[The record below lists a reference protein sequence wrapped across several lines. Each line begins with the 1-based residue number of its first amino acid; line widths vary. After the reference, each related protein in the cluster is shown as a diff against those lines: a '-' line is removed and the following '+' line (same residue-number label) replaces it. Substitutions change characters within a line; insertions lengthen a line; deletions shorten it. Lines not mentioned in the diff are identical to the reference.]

1 MKSINR
7 LCEDEGRS
15 NLGSLNVGSIQRS
28 PRCAREDSSV
38 GFVKRVV
45 VLCLLL
51 IASPSIH
58 AQPEFFGYF
67 ESEASTMTIGSESYT
82 YGFNKLRLDVEAR
95 PNDHVLIGAN
105 VNFQKY
111 WGKTTWNVYDFIP
124 SYQDQGLTMNIE
136 LQDTI
141 LLDNMYMRVSMPF
154 ADITVGRQQISPGVG
169 YAWNPTDIF
178 NTKSL
183 MDPSYEQTG
192 VPAIRM
198 EVPISD
204 RFALDVVVDP
214 EEDWENTTK
223 QVWLSGG
230 MGRFDVSLTVADF
243 IWYKVPIS
251 TGIYDFGVASNRML
265 TGTSIVGEIFGVGIW
280 TEYAANSIDD
290 ELYGFCP
297 VCDYPALLI
306 NDRKFEEWIVG
317 LDYTFEN
324 SLYVLG
330 EFLHN
335 GNGISDKSSITLN
348 DYFMAFEGTT
358 HSLMQDYTFLYA
370 MHPTFDY
377 TTLSAIVF
385 ANLNDNSGV
394 FNPMLEWN
402 AFEDTYVRLQ
412 GSIAWGEDDTEFG
425 LQDLGLAVRVTSN
438 F

>member
-1 MKSINR
+1 MKR
-7 LCEDEGRS
+7 
-15 NLGSLNVGSIQRS
+15 
-28 PRCAREDSSV
+28 A
-38 GFVKRVV
+38 
-45 VLCLLL
+45 VLLFLFPLL
-51 IASPSIH
+51 IL

-95 PNDHVLIGAN
+95 PNDNVLIGAN

-124 SYQDQGLTMNIE
+124 GYQDLGLVMNFE
-136 LQDTI
+136 LQDTV
-141 LLDNMYMRVSMPF
+141 LLDNMYMRVSLPF

-192 VPAIRM
+192 VSAIRV
-198 EVPISD
+198 EVPLTG
-204 RFALDVVVDP
+204 RFTIDTVIDP
-214 EEDWENTTK
+214 EEDWESSTK
-223 QVWLSGG
+223 QAWLNGG
-230 MGRFDVSLTVADF
+230 FGRFDLSVTMAEYT
-243 IWYKVPIS
+243 WYQFPLS
-251 TGIYDFGVASNRML
+251 TGTYDFGFKIDRVL
-265 TGTSIVGEIFGVGIW
+265 TGLSLVGEVAGVGVW
-280 TEYAANSIDD
+280 TEYATNTLEQNI
-290 ELYGFCP
+290 YGYCP
-297 VCDYPALLI
+297 VCTDYLLLPLTSP
-306 NDRKFEEWIVG
+306 FEEWVVG
-317 LDYTFEN
+317 LDYTFES

-335 GNGISDKSSITLN
+335 GNGNAEKSDLTLN

-358 HSLMQDYTFLYA
+358 HSLMQDYAFLYI

-394 FNPMLEWN
+394 FSPMIDWN
-402 AFEDTYVRLQ
+402 AFEDTNLSLQ
-412 GSIAWGEDDTEFG
+412 GSFAWGEDDTEFG
-425 LQDLGLAVRVTSN
+425 LQDMGLILTVTSN